1 VQLDGKQIRLAEDK
15 REAERE
21 FYRVMAAEGRLD
33 TRQVELMTVADA
45 CEAMLAGVQHMR
57 PGTVRI
63 YTEKLGAFAAAF
75 GPRRLDSIRPAEV
88 IQWVAAYRGA
98 KEGRTYGE
106 STRALLFRYV
116 KQLYRWCRD
125 TGYIAIDPFVR
136 VMSPWRIAKR
146 DGPMTEEDYRKIMAM
161 RRLSPRF
168 KEIVEF
174 IWRTGIRPG
183 ELAIVSARHLDAR
196 LPIARF
202 QPTEHKTG
210 TKTGLQREVYFPLDL
225 WERLLRYAEIHRK
238 GPLFRKDNGKPWT
251 QKAISESYGKIK
263 RRHGLTC
270 VLYQARHRW
279 ATAMLESGIPQAR
292 VAKMAG
298 HVRADVLM
306 STYYHPEA
314 ERMAADID
322 ASREEEGERARRIAA
337 EITEARAAAEAE
349 RVRRT
354 REVDMLRQRRRRARL
369 KAACEDPASDT

>member
-1 VQLDGKQIRLAEDK
+1 
-15 REAERE
+15 
-21 FYRVMAAEGRLD
+21 
-33 TRQVELMTVADA
+33 
-45 CEAMLAGVQHMR
+45 MR

-75 GPRRLDSIRPAEV
+75 GQRRLDSIRPTEV
-88 IQWVAAYRGA
+88 IQWVAGYRGMQ
-98 KEGRTYGE
+98 EGRTYGD

-125 TGYIAIDPFVR
+125 TGYIEIDPFVR

-146 DGPMTEEDYRKIMAM
+146 DGPMSEEDYRKIMAM
-161 RRLSPRF
+161 KRLSPRF

-183 ELAIVSARHLDAR
+183 ELAILSARHLDAR

-210 TKTGLQREVYFPLDL
+210 TKTGLQREVYFPSDL
-225 WERLLRYAEIHRK
+225 WERLLRYAEIHRT
-238 GPLFRKDNGKPWT
+238 GPLLRKENGSPWT
-251 QKAISESYGKIK
+251 QKAISESYTKIK

-279 ATAMLESGIPQAR
+279 ATTMLESGIPQAR

-298 HVRADVLM
+298 HVRPDVLM

-314 ERMAADID
+314 ERMVADIE
-322 ASREEEGERARRIAA
+322 AGREEEAERARRIAA
-337 EITEARAAAEAE
+337 EIAENRADAEAE

-354 REVDMLRQRRRRARL
+354 READMLRQRRRRAKL
-369 KAACEDPASDT
+369 KTSRDDPASDT

>member
-1 VQLDGKQIRLAEDK
+1 VQLGGKQIRLAEDK

-21 FYRVMAAEGRLD
+21 FYRLMAAEGRLD
-33 TRQVELMTVADA
+33 SRRVASMTVADA
-45 CEAMLAGVQHMR
+45 CEAMLAGIQHMR

-88 IQWVAAYRGA
+88 IQWVAGYRSTQ
-98 KEGRTYGE
+98 EGRSYGE

-125 TGYIAIDPFVR
+125 IGYIEIDPFVR
-136 VMSPWRIAKR
+136 VISPWRIAKR
-146 DGPMTEEDYRKIMAM
+146 GGPMTEEDYRKIMAM

-183 ELAIVSARHLDAR
+183 ELAILSARHLDAR

-210 TKTGLQREVYFPLDL
+210 TKTGLQREVYFPSDL
-225 WERLLRYAEIHRK
+225 WERLQRYAEIHRK
-238 GPLFRKDNGKPWT
+238 GPLFRKDNGSPWT

-279 ATAMLESGIPQAR
+279 ATAMLESGIPEAR
-292 VAKMAG
+292 VARMAG
-298 HVRADVLM
+298 HVSTDVLV

-314 ERMAADID
+314 ERMAADIEATRD
-322 ASREEEGERARRIAA
+322 VEAERARQIADEIA
-337 EITEARAAAEAE
+337 EAQAAGEAE
-349 RVRRT
+349 RLRRK
-354 REVDMLRQRRRRARL
+354 REVDMLRQRRCRARF
-369 KAACEDPASDT
+369 KAEREASGT